1 MNQLIIAAFPEAAL
15 NIIVADAEDN
25 EIARSLAFEPD
36 MVPALVELLEN
47 YGTFDMC
54 TIYGPRAYI
63 EGIEKKIEAEFD
75 TAEIAEISLVSP
87 GKEFE

>member
-1 MNQLIIAAFPEAAL
+1 MYQLMIAAFPEAAL

-25 EIARSLAFEPD
+25 EVTRSLAFEPD
-36 MVPALVELLEN
+36 MIPTIVELLES
-47 YGTFDMC
+47 YSAFDMC

-75 TAEIAEISLVSP
+75 TAEIAEIVTVAP
-87 GKEFE
+87 GEE

>member
-36 MVPALVELLEN
+36 MIPAMVELLEN
-47 YGTFDMC
+47 YGAFDMC
-54 TIYGPRAYI
+54 TLYGPQSYI
-63 EGIEKKIEAEFD
+63 EGIKDKIEKEFD

-87 GKEFE
+87 GKE

>member
-15 NIIVADAEDN
+15 NIIVADQEDN

-36 MVPALVELLEN
+36 MIPTMVELLEN
-47 YGTFDMC
+47 FGPFD
-54 TIYGPRAYI
+54 TATLYGPLPYI

-75 TAEIAEISLVSP
+75 TAEIAEITLVSP
-87 GKEFE
+87 GKE